1 MLFYTRQKFPLAY
14 LLIDNTMK
22 NFVQSIYSW

>member
-1 MLFYTRQKFPLAY
+1 
-14 LLIDNTMK
+14 MK